1 MRAFLNCSLALVS
14 FAAILSSRALQQ
26 PLQPP
31 APPEGI
37 DEVVVR
43 GGKTLSQYRLELE
56 RAHDALLELF
66 NESNEGNDTDVRC
79 RNEAPTG
86 TRIPQ
91 RVCRSQAEER
101 AQANGVRQFL
111 NSLLMSASRS
121 PGGGDGGQV
130 NSEVGMALALGNAER
145 EGQSA
150 EAQFEAE
157 WRRVL
162 VADSQFYEAA
172 VEYAELEEE
181 FDRLSGTTSAA
192 ARQPRQIL
200 LGPAGPQCE
209 ASTLT
214 EFEQRNNVA
223 RVSGTV
229 SISMCPAGTTGSFTL
244 VAQVGDDAGE
254 TRPLEFVETWQ
265 RTDTQDHVFDSDY
278 PIGENVFLQSV
289 RVRSLTCTCE
299 SVTQ

>member
-1 MRAFLNCSLALVS
+1 MRAFLKCSLALASV
-14 FAAILSSRALQQ
+14 AAILSSRAIQQ

-31 APPEGI
+31 QPPEGI
-37 DEVVVR
+37 EEVVVR

-56 RAHDALLELF
+56 RAHDELLELF

-91 RVCRSQAEER
+91 RVCRSHAEER
-101 AQANGVRQFL
+101 AQANGARQFL
-111 NSLLMSASRS
+111 NALFFGAGRTSAT
-121 PGGGDGGQV
+121 GEQV
-130 NSEVGMALALGNAER
+130 NSEAGMGQAMANANR
-145 EGQSA
+145 EGKSA

-162 VADSQFYEAA
+162 VADPKFYVAA
-172 VEYAELEEE
+172 AKYAELEEE
-181 FDRLSGTTSAA
+181 FDRLNGTTSAS

-200 LGPAGPQCE
+200 LGRAGPQCE

-229 SISMCPAGTTGSFTL
+229 SISMCPAGTTGSLTL
-244 VAQVGDDAGE
+244 VANVRDDSGAIV
-254 TRPLEFVETWQ
+254 PIEFNETWQ
-265 RTDTQDHVFDSDY
+265 RANAQDHVFYADY
-278 PIGENVFLQSV
+278 PIGEDVFLQSV
-289 RVRSLTCTCE
+289 RVRNLTCTCADPA
-299 SVTQ
+299 Q